1 MAGGHAV
8 LAVGVVDED
17 NKDCLI
23 FKNSS
28 GYMVGS
34 GRVWI
39 HDANMSDNFGVVAHV
54 VGVSSA

>member
-1 MAGGHAV
+1 M

-23 FKNSS
+23 FKNSWGTWWGQG
-28 GYMVGS
+28 GYGFMTREYV
-34 GRVWI
+34 
-39 HDANMSDNFGVVAHV
+39 DNFGVVAHV